1 MRNRTTGTQTGEAKR
16 QNEEAQRQN
25 GEAQRQNG
33 ENKRQNG
40 EDKKADWRG
49 QKGEPVKGDIPV
61 RSSVRWQKLVWQK
74 QRLLPGLLLHLG

>member
-1 MRNRTTGTQTGEAKR
+1 MRNRTAGAQTGEAKR

-25 GEAQRQNG
+25 EEAQRQ
-33 ENKRQNG
+33 KG

-61 RSSVRWQKLVWQK
+61 RSPVRWQKLVWQK